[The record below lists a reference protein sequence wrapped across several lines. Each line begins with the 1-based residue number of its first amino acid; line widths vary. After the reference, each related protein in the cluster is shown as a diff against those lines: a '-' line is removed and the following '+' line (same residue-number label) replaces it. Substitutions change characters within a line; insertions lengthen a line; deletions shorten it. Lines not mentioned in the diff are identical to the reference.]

1 NYQQQPKTSSSSISS
16 IELENNNKTNN
27 EDIVKT
33 NVLRQVEYYSPGQER
48 PQVIFMN
55 LETIQSLPKTEEII
69 QQPPKSPN

>member
-1 NYQQQPKTSSSSISS
+1 SSISS
-16 IELENNNKTNN
+16 MELENNNKTNN

-33 NVLRQVEYYSPGQER
+33 NLLGQVEYYSPGQER

-55 LETIQSLPKTEEII
+55 LETIQSLPKSQETV

>member
-1 NYQQQPKTSSSSISS
+1 PKTSSSSVSS
-16 IELENNNKTNN
+16 IELENNNKNN

-33 NVLRQVEYYSPGQER
+33 NVLGQVEYYSPGQER

-55 LETIQSLPKTEEII
+55 PETIQSLPKTEEII